1 MSGPQNPHC
10 DAIGAEKYR
19 GQNEDHR
26 EATNRVAGFLQDSH
40 EHYMEFRSITM
51 EQRFMP
57 PGRVQAGAGS
67 LKNVTLYNCF
77 VMPTIHDSFV
87 DGPTEAEKIVE
98 RDNGYFHS
106 ESIMDVAK
114 LAATTMRQGGGV
126 GYDFSTLRPSGDI
139 IKGVDSA
146 TDGPLA
152 FAGILDM
159 VCRATASAGNRR
171 GAQMMVLR
179 CDHPDIEKFIR
190 AKQVADQNIPWDMRP
205 LRGFNMSIAVT
216 DELME
221 AVKADKMFM
230 LRFGGK
236 NYREVNARALWDMIM
251 RGTYDWAEPGVLFI
265 DRING
270 MNNLWYCETIAA
282 TNPCFTGDM
291 TIWTA
296 DGLKTFAELEGQ
308 RVRVLTETVSGKIV
322 LREMDVFKTAVNQ
335 TILEVTLD
343 DGTKIRCTPNHEFFD
358 LQRNR
363 IEAQFLTPGTRL
375 ASVYRH
381 NANSKGYKRLTNGLD
396 NPLEHHIPFEIIPE
410 DFHVHHKNGVKDD
423 NRPENLELIL
433 GLVHNSEHML
443 GDLNPM
449 RKFPERNNFNA
460 GFPGELNGR
469 YRSDIC
475 DEQLSELRKSGMSYA
490 AIAEEVGCSKYT
502 VMQRLGWERPNHK
515 VVSVEFLEETADVF
529 CGTVEETHKF
539 FLGCERG
546 GVLVSNCGEQPLPP
560 YGACLLGSFNAVK
573 YLYKRDDV
581 ALYGFDF
588 ELLAADIPPVVRAMD
603 NVIDRSR
610 YPLPQQKLE
619 AQRKR
624 RMGLGITGLANALE
638 AMGFP
643 YGTPEFIEFQDKL
656 MEFIANKCYQASA
669 MLAAEKGSFPLYDPD
684 LYLKS
689 KFVQG
694 LWPDTIAM
702 IKKHGIRN
710 SHLTSIAPTGTISL
724 YADNVSSG
732 IEPVIDYKQKRNVI
746 MKDGMKTVVIPDY
759 GVAYLGTKGRT
770 VTNGNITAAEHVAVL
785 CTAQRWSDSAV
796 SKTCNVPADMPY
808 SEFKDIYMMAWE
820 NGAKGITTYRPAG
833 NYDEPIKSADGE
845 EAKDEAIAK
854 VSELQ
859 EEDGF
864 TGSCTLDEFGR
875 KTGACTD

>member
-19 GQNEDHR
+19 GQNEDFR
-26 EATNRVAGFLQDSH
+26 EATNRVAGFLQDNH
-40 EHYMEFRSITM
+40 DHYMAFRSILM

-87 DGPTEAEKIVE
+87 DGPTEAEKIIE
-98 RDNGYFHS
+98 RSNGYFHS

-190 AKQVADQNIPWDMRP
+190 AKQVMDSAIPWDMRP

-221 AVKADKMFM
+221 AVKGDKMFM

-265 DRING
+265 DRINE
-270 MNNLWYCETIAA
+270 MNNLYYCETIAA
-282 TNPCFTGDM
+282 TNP
-291 TIWTA
+291 
-296 DGLKTFAELEGQ
+296 
-308 RVRVLTETVSGKIV
+308 
-322 LREMDVFKTAVNQ
+322 
-335 TILEVTLD
+335 
-343 DGTKIRCTPNHEFFD
+343 
-358 LQRNR
+358 
-363 IEAQFLTPGTRL
+363 
-375 ASVYRH
+375 
-381 NANSKGYKRLTNGLD
+381 
-396 NPLEHHIPFEIIPE
+396 
-410 DFHVHHKNGVKDD
+410 
-423 NRPENLELIL
+423 
-433 GLVHNSEHML
+433 
-443 GDLNPM
+443 
-449 RKFPERNNFNA
+449 
-460 GFPGELNGR
+460 
-469 YRSDIC
+469 
-475 DEQLSELRKSGMSYA
+475 
-490 AIAEEVGCSKYT
+490 
-502 VMQRLGWERPNHK
+502 
-515 VVSVEFLEETADVF
+515 
-529 CGTVEETHKF
+529 
-539 FLGCERG
+539 
-546 GVLVSNCGEQPLPP
+546 CGEQPLPP
-560 YGACLLGSFNAVK
+560 YGACLLGSFNLVK
-573 YLYKRDDV
+573 YLYKRDD
-581 ALYGFDF
+581 APLYGFDF
-588 ELLAADIPPVVRAMD
+588 EMLAADIPPVVRAMD

-610 YPLPQQKLE
+610 YPLPQQKQE

-624 RMGLGITGLANALE
+624 RMGLGVTGLANALE
-638 AMGFP
+638 AMGLP
-643 YGTPEFIEFQDKL
+643 YGTFEFIEFQDKL

-669 MLAAEKGSFPLYDPD
+669 LLSAEKGSFPLYEAES
-684 LYLKS
+684 YLKS
-689 KFVQG
+689 KFVKG
-694 LWPDTIAM
+694 LWADTIAL

-724 YADNVSSG
+724 YADNVTSG
-732 IEPVIDYKQKRNVI
+732 IEPVIAYEQKRNVI
-746 MKDGMKTVVIPDY
+746 MKDGMKTVLIPDY
-759 GVAYLGTKGRT
+759 GVAYLGVKGRT
-770 VTNGNITAAEHVAVL
+770 VTHGNITAAEHVAVL

-808 SEFKDIYMMAWE
+808 TDFKDIYMMAWE

-833 NYDEPIKSADGE
+833 NYDEPIKAADGD
-845 EAKDEAIAK
+845 EAKDEEIAK
-854 VSELQ
+854 VVELQ
-859 EEDGF
+859 LEDGF
-864 TGSCTLDEFGR
+864 AGACALDEHGR
-875 KTGACTD
+875 KTGACAD

>member
-1 MSGPQNPHC
+1 MQGREKKRMSGPQNPHC

-26 EATNRVAGFLQDSH
+26 EATNRVASFLQDNH
-40 EHYMEFRSITM
+40 EHYMMFRSITM

-67 LKNVTLYNCF
+67 LKTVTLYNCF

-87 DGPTEAEKIVE
+87 DGPTEAEKIIE
-98 RDNGYFHS
+98 RGNGYFHS

-190 AKQVADQNIPWDMRP
+190 AKQIADQNIPWDMRP

-221 AVKADKMFM
+221 AVKEDKMFM

-265 DRING
+265 DRINS

-282 TNPCFTGDM
+282 TNP
-291 TIWTA
+291 
-296 DGLKTFAELEGQ
+296 
-308 RVRVLTETVSGKIV
+308 
-322 LREMDVFKTAVNQ
+322 
-335 TILEVTLD
+335 
-343 DGTKIRCTPNHEFFD
+343 
-358 LQRNR
+358 
-363 IEAQFLTPGTRL
+363 
-375 ASVYRH
+375 
-381 NANSKGYKRLTNGLD
+381 
-396 NPLEHHIPFEIIPE
+396 
-410 DFHVHHKNGVKDD
+410 
-423 NRPENLELIL
+423 
-433 GLVHNSEHML
+433 
-443 GDLNPM
+443 
-449 RKFPERNNFNA
+449 
-460 GFPGELNGR
+460 
-469 YRSDIC
+469 
-475 DEQLSELRKSGMSYA
+475 
-490 AIAEEVGCSKYT
+490 
-502 VMQRLGWERPNHK
+502 
-515 VVSVEFLEETADVF
+515 
-529 CGTVEETHKF
+529 
-539 FLGCERG
+539 
-546 GVLVSNCGEQPLPP
+546 CGEQPLPP
-560 YGACLLGSFNAVK
+560 YGACLLGSFNVVK

-694 LWPDTIAM
+694 LWPDTITM
-702 IKKHGIRN
+702 IKKHGLRN

-732 IEPVIDYKQKRNVI
+732 IEPVIDYNQKRNVI

-759 GVAYLGTKGRT
+759 GVTYLGTKGRT

-820 NGAKGITTYRPAG
+820 NGAKGITTYRPTG

-845 EAKDEAIAK
+845 ETKDEAIAK

-859 EEDGF
+859 KEDGF
-864 TGSCTLDEFGR
+864 TGSCALDEFGR
-875 KTGACTD
+875 KTGTCAD

>member
-19 GQNEDHR
+19 GQNEDYR

-40 EHYMEFRSITM
+40 EHYMAFRSITM

-87 DGPTEAEKIVE
+87 DGPTDAEKIIE
-98 RDNGYFHS
+98 RGNGYFHS

-190 AKQVADQNIPWDMRP
+190 AKQIADQNIPWDMRP

-282 TNPCFTGDM
+282 TNP
-291 TIWTA
+291 
-296 DGLKTFAELEGQ
+296 
-308 RVRVLTETVSGKIV
+308 
-322 LREMDVFKTAVNQ
+322 
-335 TILEVTLD
+335 
-343 DGTKIRCTPNHEFFD
+343 
-358 LQRNR
+358 
-363 IEAQFLTPGTRL
+363 
-375 ASVYRH
+375 
-381 NANSKGYKRLTNGLD
+381 
-396 NPLEHHIPFEIIPE
+396 
-410 DFHVHHKNGVKDD
+410 
-423 NRPENLELIL
+423 
-433 GLVHNSEHML
+433 
-443 GDLNPM
+443 
-449 RKFPERNNFNA
+449 
-460 GFPGELNGR
+460 
-469 YRSDIC
+469 
-475 DEQLSELRKSGMSYA
+475 
-490 AIAEEVGCSKYT
+490 
-502 VMQRLGWERPNHK
+502 
-515 VVSVEFLEETADVF
+515 
-529 CGTVEETHKF
+529 
-539 FLGCERG
+539 
-546 GVLVSNCGEQPLPP
+546 CGEQPLPP

-669 MLAAEKGSFPLYDPD
+669 MLAAEKGSFPLYDPG

-864 TGSCTLDEFGR
+864 TGSCALDEFGR
-875 KTGACTD
+875 KTGACAD